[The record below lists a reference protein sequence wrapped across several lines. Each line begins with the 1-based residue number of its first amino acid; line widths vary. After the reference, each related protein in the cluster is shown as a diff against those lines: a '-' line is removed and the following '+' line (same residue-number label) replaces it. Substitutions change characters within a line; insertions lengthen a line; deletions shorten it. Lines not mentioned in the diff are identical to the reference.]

1 MTTKQ
6 KFNIIA
12 ERVNYNEE
20 ICGDGYKTELDGK
33 TIRISTDRS
42 LSGVLVKDI
51 AALCSVYCWSFG
63 IYTDKKGNPYIHI
76 CA

>member
-33 TIRISTDRS
+33 TICISTNHG
-42 LSGVLVKDI
+42 LSGVLLKDI
-51 AALCSVYCWSFG
+51 AALCSVYTWAFG
-63 IYTDKKGNPYIHI
+63 IYTDKAGKPYIHI